1 MATLKRVEKRLEKV
15 EDWMKQFENETG
27 PAQVMENMNW
37 LIGQLRAMATRG
49 QQLEQQYAS
58 IGQQFDDNNKIVQE
72 FMEENDLVMD
82 WNRKLQQLKEAANAV
97 QESETESM
105 DVQEQAEDGEE
116 MGEGNS
122 EEKETSEKS
131 KEEN

>member
-27 PAQVMENMNW
+27 PAQVMEKMNW